1 MEGRRLISHAR
12 LRAPRIRSAVAG
24 MVCGTLCALLQG
36 CGEDGAPAASSA
48 ASDAAAASD
57 TGSAS
62 METGASDSA
71 EPGIERI
78 EIRVGEL
85 TFDARAAG
93 PEDGQLVL
101 LLHGFPQTSF
111 QYRQQ
116 LSALGAAGYRAVAP
130 DQRGY
135 SPGARPSAVSEYGI
149 LKLAQDVLALADAL
163 GRDQFHLVGHDWGGG
178 IAWTVARF
186 YPQRVRSLFMLSTPH
201 PDAMNAELSKPDS
214 CQTKAS
220 AYFDAFVGD
229 GALSYLRSMGT
240 DSQLGFQCVDSD
252 ALGEYLTIIGDDA
265 ALTAALNWYRANV
278 KNRKFDA
285 PAIGA
290 VAVPTHY
297 LWGADDTAF
306 CREAA
311 EHTAD
316 FVSASYTFE
325 VVPGVGHW
333 ITDCASDR
341 VSERLL
347 AHLAKNAPER

>member
-1 MEGRRLISHAR
+1 MEGRDRFWYGPLYAAR
-12 LRAPRIRSAVAG
+12 ARGALAG
-24 MVCGTLCALLQG
+24 VLCALLLG
-36 CGEDGAPAASSA
+36 CAEDGAPAPSTTTGG
-48 ASDAAAASD
+48 DAGTSGADTQPGVD
-57 TGSAS
+57 TGSAAAP
-62 METGASDSA
+62 EL
-71 EPGIERI
+71 ERI
-78 EIRVGEL
+78 EVVAGAF

-93 PEDGQLVL
+93 PEDGPLVL

-116 LSALGAAGYRAVAP
+116 LSALGAAGYRAIAP

-135 SPGARPSAVSEYGI
+135 SPRARPSDVSEYSI
-149 LKLAQDVLALADAL
+149 LKLAQDVLAIADAL

-178 IAWTVARF
+178 VAWTVARF

-201 PDAMNAELSKPDS
+201 PDAMNKELSKPDS
-214 CQTKAS
+214 CQYRAS
-220 AYFDAFVGD
+220 GYFDNFVGE

-240 DSQLGFQCVDSD
+240 DSQLGFQCLGND
-252 ALGEYLTIIGDDA
+252 AMSEYLTIIGDDQ

-285 PAIGA
+285 PAVGA
-290 VAVPTHY
+290 VAVPTFY
-297 LWGADDTAF
+297 LWGEDDTAF

-311 EHTAD
+311 EQTAEY
-316 FVSASYTFE
+316 VSASYTFE
-325 VVPGVGHW
+325 TVPSVGHW

-347 AHLAKNAPER
+347 AHLAKNSSGH